1 MLEPATRLRYSIFF
15 RAGVNEK
22 MYSSSPTARVRIV
35 LWVVTFLLPVLAW
48 SLARLSLPFFHP
60 GVGVFFVAAACIAAV
75 LGGLPGAIV
84 GGLLNTLALNGF
96 IYFHEPTSPAT
107 SRELWSAL
115 LIAVALIIGLA
126 RQKWSAA
133 EMVAGRLSS
142 DLARLRDELESQRSD
157 LKRFHD
163 LSVRLSS
170 NLELQRLLNDVL
182 TSVAALQ
189 KTDLAMLLLL
199 PERTSKTLQV
209 ATFAGFTAEQIKLFG
224 ELPAS
229 FFAPDRRVLIEDI
242 DKAGT
247 YFPFIDAAN
256 QVGFRSVFSTPIIN
270 ARGDALGVVVT
281 FFRKPH
287 SPSDRQSRLVEL
299 YARQA
304 SNALDNARLYHE
316 SLQTLAAEQ
325 QRTAVLRALAEASVK
340 INSALALDTL
350 LQIITDQA
358 RNIVG
363 ARQALTTLLPKG
375 EWNRS
380 ITCVSVAEGQSALEF
395 APESSEMFML
405 ACNLNKPVRLNAGSR
420 AYAWG
425 PVRRA
430 TDTAIHGWL
439 AAPLLTRDGRN
450 LGLIQLSHKLN
461 GEFSPDDEA
470 ILVQL
475 THMAS
480 VAIDN
485 VRLYREA
492 QEKIAETRRAQ
503 EMLERGK
510 ESMQLAQQYVGIGIW
525 EWDLQTG
532 ELAWS
537 DEIRRLHGI
546 EVEKFDGRYESW
558 METIVSEDRQH
569 VHHSITHALVS
580 KGEYEVQ
587 YRVIFADKSL
597 HWLEARGR
605 TIVMGDVPV
614 RILGVAMD
622 VTSRKAAEQTLR
634 QSEKIAA
641 TGRLAASIAH
651 EINNPL
657 ASVMNALY
665 ILRTNSKLPETA
677 LVYVK
682 TAEEELAR
690 VVHITKQTLGFYR
703 EISSPVMSS
712 VPQLFEEVL
721 AAYDA
726 RIEQSQIAIHKD
738 FNDVGQLAAF
748 PSELRQVFSN
758 LILNSVEAISS
769 PASNIYIRVRQA
781 DDGHGRPGI
790 RITVADDGC
799 GIPAENMSHIFEP
812 FFTTKDSKGTGLGL
826 WVSQGI
832 VQKHQ
837 GKLRL
842 RSRTN
847 EARHGTCCVVFL
859 PFATVETSSEDEPLP
874 AMEQPVGDVL
884 AENAATSEDNQS
896 AA

>member
-1 MLEPATRLRYSIFF
+1 MYPPSTTRLRVIS
-15 RAGVNEK
+15 
-22 MYSSSPTARVRIV
+22 
-35 LWVVTFLLPVLAW
+35 WVVTFLLPVAAW
-48 SLARLSLPFFHP
+48 SVAHYSLPFFHP
-60 GVGVFFVAAACIAAV
+60 GVGVFFIAAACISAV
-75 LGGLPGAIV
+75 IGGLPAAITGA
-84 GGLLNTLALNGF
+84 LLNTAALVGF
-96 IYFHEPTSPAT
+96 SYLYQPEISTTSN
-107 SRELWSAL
+107 ELWAAL
-115 LIAVALIIGLA
+115 LIAVALVVGLA

-133 EMVAGRLSS
+133 EMVAGRLNT

-182 TSVAALQ
+182 TSIAALQ
-189 KTDLAMLLLL
+189 KTDLGMLLLL
-199 PERTSKTLQV
+199 PERSSKTLQV
-209 ATFAGFTAEQIKLFG
+209 ATFAGFTAEQIKSFG
-224 ELPAS
+224 DLPAS
-229 FFAPDRRVLIEDI
+229 FFSPERRVLIEDI

-247 YFPFIDAAN
+247 YFPFVDAAT
-256 QVGFRSVFSTPIIN
+256 QVGFRSVFSTPIVN
-270 ARGDALGVVVT
+270 TRGEALGVVVT

-287 SPSDRQSRLVEL
+287 VPSDRQSRLVEL
-299 YARQA
+299 YACQA
-304 SNALDNARLYHE
+304 ANALDNARLYHE

-325 QRTAVLRALAEASVK
+325 QRTAVLRALAEASVQ
-340 INSALALDTL
+340 INSVFALDSL
-350 LQIITDQA
+350 LQTITDQA
-358 RNIVG
+358 RNIIG
-363 ARQALTTLLPKG
+363 ARQALTTLLPRG

-380 ITCVSVAEGQSALEF
+380 ITCVSVAEGQAALEF
-395 APESSEMFML
+395 AKESSEMFML
-405 ACNLNKPVRLNAGSR
+405 ACNLNKPVRLNAGAR
-420 AYAWG
+420 ANTWG

-430 TDTAIHGWL
+430 TDATRHGWL

-450 LGLIQLSHKLN
+450 LGLIQLAQKLN
-461 GEFSPDDEA
+461 GDFSPDDEA

-492 QEKIAETRRAQ
+492 QEQIAETKRAQ

-558 METIVSEDRQH
+558 MESIVPEDRQQ
-569 VHHSITHALVS
+569 VHQSITNALAS
-580 KGEYEVQ
+580 KSEYEVQ
-587 YRVIFADKSL
+587 YRVYMADKTL

-605 TIVMGDVPV
+605 TIVIGDLPV

-665 ILRTNSKLPETA
+665 ILRTNSNMPESG

-721 AAYDA
+721 AAYDG
-726 RIEQSQIAIHKD
+726 RIEKGQIAVHRD
-738 FNDVGQLAAF
+738 FSEVVPLAAF

-758 LILNSVEAISS
+758 LVLNAIEAISG
-769 PASNIYIRVRQA
+769 PGNIHIRVRHGH
-781 DDGHGRPGI
+781 DGQEREGI
-790 RITVADDGC
+790 RVTVADDGC
-799 GIPAENMSHIFEP
+799 GIPAENMPQIFEP
-812 FFTTKDSKGTGLGL
+812 FFTTKDSKGTGLGW

-832 VQKHQ
+832 VQKHR
-837 GKLRL
+837 GILRV
-842 RSRTN
+842 RSRTD
-847 EARHGTCCVVFL
+847 AVRHGTCCSVFL
-859 PFATVETSSEDEPLP
+859 PFATNEAP
-874 AMEQPVGDVL
+874 AEGESVASNDQAQDVMTKT
-884 AENAATSEDNQS
+884 AGSGNDRS

>member
-1 MLEPATRLRYSIFF
+1 MYPPSTTRLRVIS
-15 RAGVNEK
+15 
-22 MYSSSPTARVRIV
+22 
-35 LWVVTFLLPVLAW
+35 WVITFLLPVAAW
-48 SLARLSLPFFHP
+48 SAARYSLSFFHP
-60 GVGVFFVAAACIAAV
+60 GVGVFFIAAACISAV
-75 LGGLPGAIV
+75 IGGLPAAVTGA
-84 GGLLNTLALNGF
+84 LLNTAALVGF
-96 IYFHEPTSPAT
+96 SYLYEPEISTTSN
-107 SRELWSAL
+107 ELWAAL
-115 LIAVALIIGLA
+115 LIAVTLVVGLA

-133 EMVAGRLSS
+133 EMVAGRLST

-182 TSVAALQ
+182 TSIAALQ
-189 KTDLAMLLLL
+189 KTDLGMLLLL
-199 PERTSKTLQV
+199 PERSSKTLQV
-209 ATFAGFTAEQIKLFG
+209 ATFAGFTAEQIKSFG
-224 ELPAS
+224 DLPAS
-229 FFAPDRRVLIEDI
+229 FFSPDRRVLIEDI
-242 DKAGT
+242 ERSGT
-247 YFPFIDAAN
+247 YFPFVDAAA
-256 QVGFRSVFSTPIIN
+256 QVGFRSVFSTPIVN
-270 ARGDALGVVVT
+270 AHGDALGVVVT

-287 SPSDRQSRLVEL
+287 SPSDRQSKLVEL
-299 YARQA
+299 YALQA
-304 SNALDNARLYHE
+304 ANALDNARLYHD

-325 QRTAVLRALAEASVK
+325 QRTAVLRSLAEASVQ
-340 INSALALDTL
+340 INSVSALDSL
-350 LQIITDQA
+350 LQVITDQA
-358 RNIVG
+358 RNIIG
-363 ARQALTTLLPKG
+363 ARQALTTLLPRG
-375 EWNRS
+375 ELNRN
-380 ITCVSVAEGQSALEF
+380 ITCVSVAEGQTALEF
-395 APESSEMFML
+395 TKENSEMFVL
-405 ACNLNKPVRLNAGSR
+405 ACNLNKPVRLNTGAR
-420 AYAWG
+420 TNTWG
-425 PVRRA
+425 PVRRVTDA
-430 TDTAIHGWL
+430 TRYGWL

-450 LGLIQLSHKLN
+450 LGLIQLSQKLS

-492 QEKIAETRRAQ
+492 QEQIAETKRAQ

-558 METIVSEDRQH
+558 MESIVAEDRQQ
-569 VHHSITHALVS
+569 VHQSITNAMAS
-580 KGEYEVQ
+580 NSEYEVQ
-587 YRVIFADKSL
+587 YRVYMADKTL

-605 TIVMGDVPV
+605 IIVIGDMPV
-614 RILGVAMD
+614 RMLGVAMD

-665 ILRTNSKLPETA
+665 ILRTNSKMPESA

-726 RIEQSQIAIHKD
+726 RIEQGHITVHRD
-738 FNDVGQLAAF
+738 FSDVGPLAAF

-758 LILNSVEAISS
+758 LVLNAIEAISG
-769 PASNIYIRVRQA
+769 PGNIYIRVRYGH
-781 DDGHGRPGI
+781 DGQEREGI
-790 RITVADDGC
+790 RVIVADDGC
-799 GIPAENMSHIFEP
+799 GISQENMPQIFEP

-837 GKLRL
+837 GSLRV
-842 RSRTN
+842 RSRTD
-847 EARHGTCCVVFL
+847 EARHGTCCSLFL
-859 PFATVETSSEDEPLP
+859 PFAIHDVAEEDAPSASSDQ
-874 AMEQPVGDVL
+874 AAQDVMTKSASSGD
-884 AENAATSEDNQS
+884 DRS

>member
-1 MLEPATRLRYSIFF
+1 MYSPSTTRLRVISW
-15 RAGVNEK
+15 A
-22 MYSSSPTARVRIV
+22 
-35 LWVVTFLLPVLAW
+35 VTLLLPVAAW
-48 SLARLSLPFFHP
+48 SAAHYSLPFFHP
-60 GVGVFFVAAACIAAV
+60 GVGVFFIAAACISAV
-75 LGGLPGAIV
+75 IGGLPAAIAGA
-84 GGLLNTLALNGF
+84 LLNTAALVGF
-96 IYFHEPTSPAT
+96 SSLYEPGISTTSN
-107 SRELWSAL
+107 ELWAAL
-115 LIAVALIIGLA
+115 LIAVTLVVGLA
-126 RQKWSAA
+126 RQKWSTA
-133 EMVAGRLSS
+133 EMIAGRLST

-182 TSVAALQ
+182 TSIAALQ
-189 KTDLAMLLLL
+189 KTDLGMLLLL
-199 PERTSKTLQV
+199 PERSSKTLQV
-209 ATFAGFTAEQIKLFG
+209 ATFAGFTAEQIKSFG
-224 ELPAS
+224 DLPSS
-229 FFAPDRRVLIEDI
+229 FFSPDRRVLIEDI
-242 DKAGT
+242 EKSGT
-247 YFPFIDAAN
+247 YFPFVDAAE

-270 ARGDALGVVVT
+270 TRGDALGVVVT

-299 YARQA
+299 YAQQA
-304 SNALDNARLYHE
+304 ANALDNARLYHD

-325 QRTAVLRALAEASVK
+325 QRTAVLRSLAEASVQ
-340 INSALALDTL
+340 INSVSALDSL
-350 LQIITDQA
+350 LQVITDQA
-358 RNIVG
+358 RNIIG
-363 ARQALTTLLPKG
+363 ARQALTTLLPRG
-375 EWNRS
+375 ELNRN
-380 ITCVSVAEGQSALEF
+380 ITCVSVAEGQTALEF
-395 APESSEMFML
+395 TKENSEMFML
-405 ACNLNKPVRLNAGSR
+405 ACNLNKPVRLNAGTR
-420 AYAWG
+420 ANTWG

-430 TDTAIHGWL
+430 TDATRYGWL

-450 LGLIQLSHKLN
+450 LGLIQLSQKLS
-461 GEFSPDDEA
+461 GDFSPDDEA

-492 QEKIAETRRAQ
+492 QEQIAETKRAQ

-558 METIVSEDRQH
+558 MESIVPEDRQQ
-569 VHHSITHALVS
+569 VHQSIANAMAS
-580 KGEYEVQ
+580 NSEYEVQ
-587 YRVIFADKSL
+587 YRVYMADKTL

-605 TIVMGDVPV
+605 IIVIGDLPV
-614 RILGVAMD
+614 RMLGVAMD

-665 ILRTNSKLPETA
+665 ILRTNSKVPESA

-726 RIEQSQIAIHKD
+726 RIEQGQIAVHRD
-738 FNDVGQLAAF
+738 FDEVGPLAAF

-758 LILNSVEAISS
+758 LILNAIEAISG
-769 PASNIYIRVRQA
+769 PGNIYIRVRYGH
-781 DDGHGRPGI
+781 DGQEREGI
-790 RITVADDGC
+790 RVIVADDGC
-799 GIPAENMSHIFEP
+799 GISAENMPQIFEP

-837 GKLRL
+837 GSLRV
-842 RSRTN
+842 RSRTD
-847 EARHGTCCVVFL
+847 EARHGTCCSVFL
-859 PFATVETSSEDEPLP
+859 PFATHDVAEEDVPPASSDQAAPDVMTKS
-874 AMEQPVGDVL
+874 ASSGD
-884 AENAATSEDNQS
+884 DRS

>member
-1 MLEPATRLRYSIFF
+1 MYPPSTTRLRVIS
-15 RAGVNEK
+15 
-22 MYSSSPTARVRIV
+22 
-35 LWVVTFLLPVLAW
+35 WVVTFLLPLAAW
-48 SLARLSLPFFHP
+48 SVAHYSLPFFHP
-60 GVGVFFVAAACIAAV
+60 GVGVFFIAAACISA
-75 LGGLPGAIV
+75 LIGGLPAAITGA
-84 GGLLNTLALNGF
+84 LLNTAALVGF
-96 IYFHEPTSPAT
+96 SYLYQPEISTTSN
-107 SRELWSAL
+107 ELWAAL
-115 LIAVALIIGLA
+115 LIAVALVVGLA

-133 EMVAGRLSS
+133 EMVAGRLNT

-182 TSVAALQ
+182 TSIAALQ
-189 KTDLAMLLLL
+189 KTDLGMLLLL
-199 PERTSKTLQV
+199 PERSSKTLQV
-209 ATFAGFTAEQIKLFG
+209 ATFAGFTAEQIKSFG
-224 ELPAS
+224 DLPAS
-229 FFAPDRRVLIEDI
+229 FFSPERRVLIEDI

-247 YFPFIDAAN
+247 YFPFVDAAI
-256 QVGFRSVFSTPIIN
+256 QVGFRSVFSTPILN
-270 ARGDALGVVVT
+270 TRGEAVGVVVT

-287 SPSDRQSRLVEL
+287 VPSDRQSRLVEL
-299 YARQA
+299 YACQA
-304 SNALDNARLYHE
+304 ANALDNARLYHE

-325 QRTAVLRALAEASVK
+325 QRTAVLRALAEASVQ
-340 INSALALDTL
+340 INSVFALDSL
-350 LQIITDQA
+350 LQTITDQA
-358 RNIVG
+358 RNIIG
-363 ARQALTTLLPKG
+363 ARQALTTLLPRG

-380 ITCVSVAEGQSALEF
+380 ITCVSVAEGQAALEF
-395 APESSEMFML
+395 AKESSEMFML
-405 ACNLNKPVRLNAGSR
+405 ACNLNKPVRLNAGAR
-420 AYAWG
+420 ANTWG

-430 TDTAIHGWL
+430 TDATRHGWL

-450 LGLIQLSHKLN
+450 LGLIQLAQKLN
-461 GEFSPDDEA
+461 GDFSPDDEA

-492 QEKIAETRRAQ
+492 QEQIAETKRAQ

-558 METIVSEDRQH
+558 MESIVPEDRQQ
-569 VHHSITHALVS
+569 VHQSITNALAS
-580 KGEYEVQ
+580 NSEYEVQ
-587 YRVIFADKSL
+587 YRVYMADKTL

-605 TIVMGDVPV
+605 IIVMSDLPV
-614 RILGVAMD
+614 RMLGVAMD

-665 ILRTNSKLPETA
+665 ILRTNSNMPESG
-677 LVYVK
+677 LVYVR

-721 AAYDA
+721 AAYDG
-726 RIEQSQIAIHKD
+726 RIEKGQIAVRRD
-738 FNDVGQLAAF
+738 FSEVVPLAAF

-758 LILNSVEAISS
+758 LVLNAIEAISG
-769 PASNIYIRVRQA
+769 PGNIHIRVRHGH
-781 DDGHGRPGI
+781 DGQQRDGI
-790 RITVADDGC
+790 RVTVADDGC
-799 GIPAENMSHIFEP
+799 GIPAENMPQIFEP
-812 FFTTKDSKGTGLGL
+812 FFTTKNSKGTGLGL

-837 GKLRL
+837 GSLRV
-842 RSRTN
+842 RSRTA
-847 EARHGTCCVVFL
+847 EARHGTCCSVFL
-859 PFATVETSSEDEPLP
+859 PFATNDAQAEDVPP
-874 AMEQPVGDVL
+874 ASTDQAAQDVMTKS
-884 AENAATSEDNQS
+884 AGSGNDRS

>member
-1 MLEPATRLRYSIFF
+1 MYPPSTTRLRVIS
-15 RAGVNEK
+15 
-22 MYSSSPTARVRIV
+22 
-35 LWVVTFLLPVLAW
+35 WVITFLLPVAAW
-48 SLARLSLPFFHP
+48 SAARYSLSFFHP
-60 GVGVFFVAAACIAAV
+60 GVGVFFIAAACISAV
-75 LGGLPGAIV
+75 IGGLPAAVTGA
-84 GGLLNTLALNGF
+84 LLNTAALVGF
-96 IYFHEPTSPAT
+96 SYLYEPEISTTSN
-107 SRELWSAL
+107 ELWAAL
-115 LIAVALIIGLA
+115 LIAVTLVVGLA

-133 EMVAGRLSS
+133 EMVAGRLST

-182 TSVAALQ
+182 TSIAALQ
-189 KTDLAMLLLL
+189 KTDLGMLLLL
-199 PERTSKTLQV
+199 PERSSKTLQV
-209 ATFAGFTAEQIKLFG
+209 ATFAGFTAEQIKSFG
-224 ELPAS
+224 DLPAS
-229 FFAPDRRVLIEDI
+229 FFSPDRRVLIEDI
-242 DKAGT
+242 ERSGT
-247 YFPFIDAAN
+247 YFPFVDAAA
-256 QVGFRSVFSTPIIN
+256 QVGFRSVFSTPIVN
-270 ARGDALGVVVT
+270 AHGDALGVVVT

-287 SPSDRQSRLVEL
+287 SPSDRQSKLVEL
-299 YARQA
+299 YALQA
-304 SNALDNARLYHE
+304 ANALDNARLYHD

-325 QRTAVLRALAEASVK
+325 QRTAVLRSLAEASVQ
-340 INSALALDTL
+340 INSVSALDSL
-350 LQIITDQA
+350 LQVITDQA
-358 RNIVG
+358 RNIIG
-363 ARQALTTLLPKG
+363 ARQALTTLLPRG
-375 EWNRS
+375 ELNRN
-380 ITCVSVAEGQSALEF
+380 ITCVSVAEGQTALEF
-395 APESSEMFML
+395 TKENSEMFVL
-405 ACNLNKPVRLNAGSR
+405 ACNLNKPVRLNTGAR
-420 AYAWG
+420 ANTWG

-430 TDTAIHGWL
+430 TDATRYGWL

-450 LGLIQLSHKLN
+450 LGLIQLSQKLS

-492 QEKIAETRRAQ
+492 QEQIAETKRAQ

-558 METIVSEDRQH
+558 MESIVAEDRQQ
-569 VHHSITHALVS
+569 VHQSITNAMAS
-580 KGEYEVQ
+580 NSEYEVQ
-587 YRVIFADKSL
+587 YRVYMADKTL

-605 TIVMGDVPV
+605 IIVIGDMPV
-614 RILGVAMD
+614 RMLGVAMD

-665 ILRTNSKLPETA
+665 ILRTNSKMPESA

-726 RIEQSQIAIHKD
+726 RIEQGQIAVHRD
-738 FNDVGQLAAF
+738 FNEVGQLAAF

-758 LILNSVEAISS
+758 LVLNAIEAISG
-769 PASNIYIRVRQA
+769 PGNIYIRVRYGH
-781 DDGHGRPGI
+781 DGQEREGI
-790 RITVADDGC
+790 RVIVADDGC
-799 GIPAENMSHIFEP
+799 GISQENMPQIFEP

-837 GKLRL
+837 GSLRV
-842 RSRTN
+842 RSRTD
-847 EARHGTCCVVFL
+847 EARHGTCCSLFL
-859 PFATVETSSEDEPLP
+859 PFAIHDVAEEDAPSASSDQ
-874 AMEQPVGDVL
+874 AAQDVMTKSASSGD
-884 AENAATSEDNQS
+884 DRS

>member
-1 MLEPATRLRYSIFF
+1 MLSSPSAASSPAEVSAQEKDLTYSSPKSRLRVI
-15 RAGVNEK
+15 
-22 MYSSSPTARVRIV
+22 T
-35 LWVVTFLLPVLAW
+35 WVVTFLLPVAAW
-48 SLARLSLPFFHP
+48 SAARFTLPFFHNAP
-60 GVGVFFVAAACIAAV
+60 GAYFIAAACLTAV
-75 LGGLPGAIV
+75 IGGLPATLV
-84 GGLLNTLALNGF
+84 GILLNTAAMIGF
-96 IYFHEPTSPAT
+96 SYLYQPWNTSI
-107 SRELWSAL
+107 SNELWSAL
-115 LIAVALIIGLA
+115 LIAVALIVGLA

-133 EMVAGRLSS
+133 EMLAGRLSN

-182 TSVAALQ
+182 NSIATLQ
-189 KTDLAMLLLL
+189 KTDLGMLLLL
-199 PERTSKTLQV
+199 PEPSSKYLDV
-209 ATFAGFTAEQIKLFG
+209 AAHAGFTAEQIRAFG
-224 ELPAS
+224 QLPAT
-229 FFAPDRRVLIEDI
+229 FFSPDRRVLIEDI
-242 DKAGT
+242 EKSAT
-247 YFPFIDAAN
+247 YFPFADAAQ
-256 QVGFRSVFSTPIIN
+256 QVGFRAVFSTPIIN
-270 ARGDALGVVVT
+270 VRGDALGVVVT
-281 FFRKPH
+281 FFRKPYA
-287 SPSDRQSRLVEL
+287 PSDRQSRLVEL

-304 SNALDNARLYHE
+304 ANALDNARLYHD

-325 QRTAVLRALAEASVK
+325 QRTAVLRSLAEASLK
-340 INSALALDTL
+340 INSVLALDSL
-350 LQIITDQA
+350 LQNITDQA
-358 RNIVG
+358 RSIIG
-363 ARQALTTLLPKG
+363 ARQALATLLPKG
-375 EWNRS
+375 ELNHS
-380 ITCVSVAEGQSALEF
+380 ITCLSVAEGQSALEF
-395 APESSEMFML
+395 AKESSEMFML
-405 ACNLNKPVRLNAGSR
+405 ACSLNKPVRLNAGSR
-420 AYAWG
+420 TNPWG
-425 PVRRA
+425 PARRTNDA
-430 TDTAIHGWL
+430 ALHGWL

-450 LGLIQLSHKLN
+450 LGLIQLTQKLN

-492 QEKIAETRRAQ
+492 QEQIAETRRAQ
-503 EMLERGK
+503 EMLERSK

-532 ELAWS
+532 ALAWS
-537 DEIRRLHGI
+537 DEICRLHGI

-558 METIVSEDRQH
+558 IESIAPEDRQQ
-569 VHHSITHALVS
+569 VQQSITEALAS

-587 YRVIFADKSL
+587 YRVHFPDKSV

-605 TIVMGDVPV
+605 TIVINATPV
-614 RILGVAMD
+614 RMLGVAMD
-622 VTSRKAAEQTLR
+622 VTSRKASEQTLR
-634 QSEKIAA
+634 QSEKLAA

-665 ILRTNSKLPETA
+665 ILRTSPKMPETM
-677 LVYVK
+677 LGFVR

-726 RIEQSQIAIHKD
+726 RIEQAQIAVHREIAE
-738 FNDVGQLAAF
+738 VGRLAAF

-758 LILNSVEAISS
+758 LVLNAIEASS
-769 PASNIYIRVRQA
+769 GGGSIYIRVRQVQSA
-781 DDGHGRPGI
+781 DGRGGI
-790 RITVADDGC
+790 RVTVADSGR
-799 GIPAENMSHIFEP
+799 GIPRENMSRIFEP

-837 GKLRL
+837 GSLRV
-842 RSRTN
+842 RSRTD
-847 EARHGTCCVVFL
+847 EAHHGTCCTVFL
-859 PFATVETSSEDEPLP
+859 PFAETDTEAQEPESAEPGEPQPAALSRGASSS
-874 AMEQPVGDVL
+874 GD
-884 AENAATSEDNQS
+884 DRS

>member
-1 MLEPATRLRYSIFF
+1 MYSPSTTRLRVIS
-15 RAGVNEK
+15 
-22 MYSSSPTARVRIV
+22 
-35 LWVVTFLLPVLAW
+35 WVITFLLPVAAW
-48 SLARLSLPFFHP
+48 EAAHYSLPFFHP
-60 GVGVFFVAAACIAAV
+60 GVGVFFIAAACISAV
-75 LGGLPGAIV
+75 IGGLPAAIAGA
-84 GGLLNTLALNGF
+84 LLNTAALVGF
-96 IYFHEPTSPAT
+96 SYLYEPGISTTSN
-107 SRELWSAL
+107 ELWAAL
-115 LIAVALIIGLA
+115 LIAVTLVVGLA
-126 RQKWSAA
+126 RQKWSTA
-133 EMVAGRLSS
+133 EMIAGTLSN

-163 LSVRLSS
+163 LSVHLSS
-170 NLELQRLLNDVL
+170 NLELQRLLNDIL
-182 TSVAALQ
+182 TSIAALQ

-199 PERTSKTLQV
+199 PERSSKTLQV
-209 ATFAGFTAEQIKLFG
+209 TTFAGFTAEQIKSFG
-224 ELPAS
+224 DLPAS
-229 FFAPDRRVLIEDI
+229 FFSPEHRVLIEDI
-242 DKAGT
+242 DKSGT
-247 YFPFIDAAN
+247 YFPFVDAAD
-256 QVGFRSVFSTPIIN
+256 QVGFRSVFSTPIVN
-270 ARGDALGVVVT
+270 TRGEALGVVVT

-304 SNALDNARLYHE
+304 ANALDNARLYHD

-325 QRTAVLRALAEASVK
+325 QRTAVLRALAEASIQ
-340 INSALALDTL
+340 INSVVALDSL
-350 LQIITDQA
+350 LQVITDQA
-358 RNIVG
+358 RNIIG
-363 ARQALTTLLPKG
+363 ARQALTTLLPRG

-380 ITCVSVAEGQSALEF
+380 ITCVSVAEGQAALEF
-395 APESSEMFML
+395 AKESSEMFML
-405 ACNLNKPVRLNAGSR
+405 ACNLNKPVRLNAGAR
-420 AYAWG
+420 ANTWG

-430 TDTAIHGWL
+430 TDATRYGWL

-450 LGLIQLSHKLN
+450 LGLIQLSQKLS

-492 QEKIAETRRAQ
+492 QEQIAETRRAQ

-558 METIVSEDRQH
+558 MESIVPEDRQQ
-569 VHHSITHALVS
+569 VHQSITNALAS
-580 KGEYEVQ
+580 NSEYEVQ
-587 YRVIFADKSL
+587 YRVYMADKAL

-605 TIVMGDVPV
+605 IIVIGDLPV
-614 RILGVAMD
+614 RMLGVAMD

-665 ILRTNSKLPETA
+665 ILRTNSKMPESS
-677 LVYVK
+677 LVYVR

-726 RIEQSQIAIHKD
+726 RIEQGNIAVHRD
-738 FNDVGQLAAF
+738 FSDVGPLAAF

-758 LILNSVEAISS
+758 LVLNAIEAISG
-769 PASNIYIRVRQA
+769 PGNIYIRVRYGH
-781 DDGHGRPGI
+781 DGQEREGI
-790 RITVADDGC
+790 RVIVADDGC
-799 GIPAENMSHIFEP
+799 GIPAENMPQIFEP
-812 FFTTKDSKGTGLGL
+812 FFSTKDSKGTGLGL

-837 GKLRL
+837 GSLRV
-842 RSRTN
+842 RSRTD
-847 EARHGTCCVVFL
+847 EPRHGTCCSVFL
-859 PFATVETSSEDEPLP
+859 PFATTDAAAEDLP
-874 AMEQPVGDVL
+874 MASNDQAQDVMTKT
-884 AENAATSEDNQS
+884 ANSGNDRS

>member
-1 MLEPATRLRYSIFF
+1 MIYPPSTTRLRVIS
-15 RAGVNEK
+15 
-22 MYSSSPTARVRIV
+22 
-35 LWVVTFLLPVLAW
+35 WVVTFLLPLAAW
-48 SLARLSLPFFHP
+48 SAARYSLPFFHP
-60 GVGVFFVAAACIAAV
+60 GVGVFFIAAACISAV
-75 LGGLPGAIV
+75 IGGLPAAIAGA
-84 GGLLNTLALNGF
+84 LLNTAALVGF
-96 IYFHEPTSPAT
+96 SYLYEPGISTTSN
-107 SRELWSAL
+107 ELWAAL
-115 LIAVALIIGLA
+115 LIAVTLVVGLA
-126 RQKWSAA
+126 RQRWSTA
-133 EMVAGRLSS
+133 EMVAGRLST

-182 TSVAALQ
+182 TSIAALQ

-199 PERTSKTLQV
+199 PARSSKTLQV
-209 ATFAGFTAEQIKLFG
+209 ATFAGFTAEQIKSFG
-224 ELPAS
+224 DLPAS
-229 FFAPDRRVLIEDI
+229 FFSPDRRVLIEDI
-242 DKAGT
+242 DKTGT
-247 YFPFIDAAN
+247 YFPFVDAAA
-256 QVGFRSVFSTPIIN
+256 QVGFRSVFSTPIVN
-270 ARGDALGVVVT
+270 TRGDALGVVVT

-287 SPSDRQSRLVEL
+287 APSDRQSRLVEL

-304 SNALDNARLYHE
+304 ANALDNARLYHE

-325 QRTAVLRALAEASVK
+325 QRTAVLRALAEASVQ
-340 INSALALDTL
+340 INSVFALDSL
-350 LQIITDQA
+350 LQVITDQA
-358 RNIVG
+358 RNIIG
-363 ARQALTTLLPKG
+363 ARQALSTLLPRG

-380 ITCVSVAEGQSALEF
+380 ITCVSMAEGQAALEF
-395 APESSEMFML
+395 AKESSEMFML
-405 ACNLNKPVRLNAGSR
+405 ACNLNKPIRLNAGER
-420 AYAWG
+420 TNTWG

-430 TDTAIHGWL
+430 TDATRHGWL

-450 LGLIQLSHKLN
+450 LGLIQLSQKLS

-492 QEKIAETRRAQ
+492 QEQIAETKRAQ

-558 METIVSEDRQH
+558 MESIVPEDRQQ
-569 VHHSITHALVS
+569 VHQSITNALAS
-580 KGEYEVQ
+580 KSEYEVQ
-587 YRVIFADKSL
+587 YRVYMADKAL

-605 TIVMGDVPV
+605 TIVIGDLPV
-614 RILGVAMD
+614 RMLGVAMD
-622 VTSRKAAEQTLR
+622 VTSRKAAEQALR

-665 ILRTNSKLPETA
+665 ILRTNSKMPESA

-726 RIEQSQIAIHKD
+726 RIEQGQISVHRD

-758 LILNSVEAISS
+758 LVLNAIEAISGQG
-769 PASNIYIRVRQA
+769 NIYIRVR
-781 DDGHGRPGI
+781 HGRDRQERDGI
-790 RITVADDGC
+790 RVMVADDGC
-799 GIPAENMSHIFEP
+799 GIPAENMPQIFEP

-837 GKLRL
+837 GILRV
-842 RSRTN
+842 RSRTDSI
-847 EARHGTCCVVFL
+847 RHGTCCSVFL
-859 PFATVETSSEDEPLP
+859 PFATHDAPEEDVPTAPTDQALDVMSKSAGSSD
-874 AMEQPVGDVL
+874 DR
-884 AENAATSEDNQS
+884 S

>member
-1 MLEPATRLRYSIFF
+1 MYPPSTTRLRVIS
-15 RAGVNEK
+15 
-22 MYSSSPTARVRIV
+22 
-35 LWVVTFLLPVLAW
+35 WVITFLLPVAAW
-48 SLARLSLPFFHP
+48 SAARYSLSFFHP
-60 GVGVFFVAAACIAAV
+60 GVGVFFIAAAGISAV
-75 LGGLPGAIV
+75 IGGLPAAVIGA
-84 GGLLNTLALNGF
+84 LLNTAALIGF
-96 IYFHEPTSPAT
+96 SYLYQPEISTVSN
-107 SRELWSAL
+107 ELWAAL
-115 LIAVALIIGLA
+115 LIAVTLVIGLA
-126 RQKWSAA
+126 RQKWSTA
-133 EMVAGRLSS
+133 EMIAGTLSN
-142 DLARLRDELESQRSD
+142 DLARMRDELESQRSD

-182 TSVAALQ
+182 TSIAALQ
-189 KTDLAMLLLL
+189 KTDLGMLLLL
-199 PERTSKTLQV
+199 PERSSKTLQV
-209 ATFAGFTAEQIKLFG
+209 ATFAGFTAEQIKAFG
-224 ELPAS
+224 DLPAS
-229 FFAPDRRVLIEDI
+229 FFSPDHRVLIEDI

-247 YFPFIDAAN
+247 YFPFMDAAS
-256 QVGFRSVFSTPIIN
+256 QVGFRSVFSTPIVN
-270 ARGDALGVVVT
+270 AHGDALGVVVT

-287 SPSDRQSRLVEL
+287 TPSDRQSRLVEL

-304 SNALDNARLYHE
+304 ANALDNARLYHD

-325 QRTAVLRALAEASVK
+325 QRTAVLRALSEASVQ
-340 INSALALDTL
+340 INSVLALDSL
-350 LQIITDQA
+350 LQVITDQA
-358 RNIVG
+358 RNIIG
-363 ARQALTTLLPKG
+363 ARQALTTLLPGG

-380 ITCVSVAEGQSALEF
+380 ITCVSVAEGQTALEF
-395 APESSEMFML
+395 AKESSEMFVL
-405 ACNLNKPVRLNAGSR
+405 ACKLNKPVRLNAGAR
-420 AYAWG
+420 TNTWG

-430 TDTAIHGWL
+430 TDATRYGWL

-450 LGLIQLSHKLN
+450 LGLIQLSQKLS
-461 GEFSPDDEA
+461 GDFSPDDEA

-492 QEKIAETRRAQ
+492 QEQIAETKRAQ

-558 METIVSEDRQH
+558 MESIVAEDRQQ
-569 VHHSITHALVS
+569 VHQSIANAMAS
-580 KGEYEVQ
+580 NSEYEVQ
-587 YRVIFADKSL
+587 YRVYMADKTL

-605 TIVMGDVPV
+605 IIVIGDLPV
-614 RILGVAMD
+614 RMLGVAMD

-665 ILRTNSKLPETA
+665 ILRTNSKVPESA

-726 RIEQSQIAIHKD
+726 RIEQGGVAVHRD
-738 FNDVGQLAAF
+738 FSDVGPLAAF

-758 LILNSVEAISS
+758 LVLNAIEAISG
-769 PASNIYIRVRQA
+769 PGNIYIRVRYGH
-781 DDGHGRPGI
+781 DGQEREGI
-790 RITVADDGC
+790 RVIVADDGC
-799 GIPAENMSHIFEP
+799 GIPAENMPQIFEP
-812 FFTTKDSKGTGLGL
+812 FFSTKDSKGTGLGL

-837 GKLRL
+837 GSLRV
-842 RSRTN
+842 RSRTD
-847 EARHGTCCVVFL
+847 EARHGTCCSVFL
-859 PFATVETSSEDEPLP
+859 PFATHDASTEDMPV
-874 AMEQPVGDVL
+874 ASHDQPQDVMTRTAGSGD
-884 AENAATSEDNQS
+884 DRS

>member
-1 MLEPATRLRYSIFF
+1 MYSPSTTRLRVIS
-15 RAGVNEK
+15 
-22 MYSSSPTARVRIV
+22 
-35 LWVVTFLLPVLAW
+35 WVITFLLPLAAW
-48 SLARLSLPFFHP
+48 SMARYSLPFFHP
-60 GVGVFFVAAACIAAV
+60 GVGVFFIAAACISAV
-75 LGGLPGAIV
+75 IGGLPAAITGA
-84 GGLLNTLALNGF
+84 LLNTAALIGF
-96 IYFHEPTSPAT
+96 SYLYEPGISAT
-107 SRELWSAL
+107 SNELWAAL
-115 LIAVALIIGLA
+115 LIAVALVVGLA
-126 RQKWSAA
+126 RQKWSTA

-182 TSVAALQ
+182 TSIAALQ
-189 KTDLAMLLLL
+189 KTDLGMLLLL
-199 PERTSKTLQV
+199 PERSSKTLQV
-209 ATFAGFTAEQIKLFG
+209 ATFAGFTAEQIKAFG
-224 ELPAS
+224 DLPAS
-229 FFAPDRRVLIEDI
+229 FFSPDRRVLIEDI

-247 YFPFIDAAN
+247 YFPFVDAAA
-256 QVGFRSVFSTPIIN
+256 QVGFRSLFSTPIVN
-270 ARGDALGVVVT
+270 TRGDALGVVVT

-287 SPSDRQSRLVEL
+287 VPTDRQSRLVEL

-304 SNALDNARLYHE
+304 ANALDNARLYHD

-325 QRTAVLRALAEASVK
+325 QRTAVLRALAEASVQ
-340 INSALALDTL
+340 INSVFALDSL
-350 LQIITDQA
+350 LQVITDRA
-358 RNIVG
+358 RNIIG
-363 ARQALTTLLPKG
+363 ARQALTTLLPRG

-380 ITCVSVAEGQSALEF
+380 ITCVSAAEGQAALEF
-395 APESSEMFML
+395 AKESSEMFML
-405 ACNLNKPVRLNAGSR
+405 ACNLNKPVRLHAGAR
-420 AYAWG
+420 ANSWG

-430 TDTAIHGWL
+430 TDATRHGWL

-450 LGLIQLSHKLN
+450 LGLIQLSQKLS

-492 QEKIAETRRAQ
+492 QEQISETKRAQ

-558 METIVSEDRQH
+558 MESIVPEDRQQ
-569 VHHSITHALVS
+569 VHQSITNALAS
-580 KGEYEVQ
+580 NSEYEVQ
-587 YRVIFADKSL
+587 YRVYMADKTL

-605 TIVMGDVPV
+605 IIVISDLPV
-614 RILGVAMD
+614 RMLGVAMD

-665 ILRTNSKLPETA
+665 ILRTNSKVPESA

-726 RIEQSQIAIHKD
+726 RIEQGRITVHRD
-738 FNDVGQLAAF
+738 FSDVGPLAAF

-758 LILNSVEAISS
+758 LILNAIEAISA
-769 PASNIYIRVRQA
+769 PGNIYIRVRYGH
-781 DDGHGRPGI
+781 DGQEREGI
-790 RITVADDGC
+790 RVIVADDGC
-799 GIPAENMSHIFEP
+799 GITVENMPQIFEP
-812 FFTTKDSKGTGLGL
+812 FFSTKDSKGTGLGL

-837 GKLRL
+837 GSLRV
-842 RSRTN
+842 RSRTD
-847 EARHGTCCVVFL
+847 EPRHGTCCSVFL
-859 PFATVETSSEDEPLP
+859 PFATSDALADDVP
-874 AMEQPVGDVL
+874 AASNDQAQDVMTKT
-884 AENAATSEDNQS
+884 AGSGNDRS

>member
-1 MLEPATRLRYSIFF
+1 MYFSPSSRLRVAS
-15 RAGVNEK
+15 
-22 MYSSSPTARVRIV
+22 
-35 LWVVTFLLPVLAW
+35 WVVTCLLPVAAW
-48 SLARLSLPFFHP
+48 SLARFSLPFFHP
-60 GVGVFFVAAACIAAV
+60 GVGVFFLVAASISAV
-75 LGGLPGAIV
+75 IGGLPAAVAGA
-84 GGLLNTLALNGF
+84 LLNTAALNGF
-96 IYFHEPTSPAT
+96 AHLYQPENSSSTNQ
-107 SRELWSAL
+107 LWSAL
-115 LIAVALIIGLA
+115 LIAVTLMIGLA
-126 RQKWSAA
+126 RQKWSTA
-133 EMVAGRLSS
+133 EMLAGTLST

-157 LKRFHD
+157 LKRLHD
-163 LSVRLSS
+163 LIVRLSS

-182 TSVAALQ
+182 TSIAALQ
-189 KTDLAMLLLL
+189 KTDLGMLLLL
-199 PERTSKTLQV
+199 PERSSKTLQV
-209 ATFAGFTAEQIKLFG
+209 ATFAGFTAEQIKTFG
-224 ELPAS
+224 DLPAS
-229 FFAPDRRVLIEDI
+229 FFSPDRRVLIEDI
-242 DKAGT
+242 NKAGT
-247 YFPFIDAAN
+247 YFPFVDAAS
-256 QVGFRSVFSTPIIN
+256 QVGFRSVFSTPIVN
-270 ARGDALGVVVT
+270 TRGDALGVVVT

-287 SPSDRQSRLVEL
+287 VPSDRQSRLVEL

-304 SNALDNARLYHE
+304 ANALDNARLYHE

-325 QRTAVLRALAEASVK
+325 QRTAVLRALAEASVQ
-340 INSALALDTL
+340 INSVFALDSL
-350 LQIITDQA
+350 LQVITDQA
-358 RNIVG
+358 RNIIG

-375 EWNRS
+375 EWNHS
-380 ITCVSVAEGQSALEF
+380 ITCVSVAEGQAALEF
-395 APESSEMFML
+395 AKESSEMFML
-405 ACNLNKPVRLNAGSR
+405 ACNLNKPIRLHAGAR
-420 AYAWG
+420 ANTWG

-430 TDTAIHGWL
+430 TDATRHGWL

-450 LGLIQLSHKLN
+450 LGLIQLSQKLS

-480 VAIDN
+480 VAMDN

-492 QEKIAETRRAQ
+492 QEQIAETKRAQ

-558 METIVSEDRQH
+558 MESIVPEDRQQ
-569 VHHSITHALVS
+569 VHQSIAAAMAS

-587 YRVIFADKSL
+587 YRVYMADKTL

-605 TIVMGDVPV
+605 TIVISDLPV
-614 RILGVAMD
+614 RMLGGAMD

-665 ILRTNSKLPETA
+665 ILRTNSNMPESG
-677 LVYVK
+677 LIYVK

-712 VPQLFEEVL
+712 VPQLLEEVL

-726 RIEQSQIAIHKD
+726 RIERSRIAVHRD
-738 FNDVGQLAAF
+738 FSDVGPLAAF

-758 LILNSVEAISS
+758 LVLNAIEAISG
-769 PASNIYIRVRQA
+769 PGNVCIRVRNGH
-781 DDGHGRPGI
+781 DGRDREGI
-790 RITVADDGC
+790 HVTVADDGC
-799 GIPAENMSHIFEP
+799 GIPAENMPQIFEP
-812 FFTTKDSKGTGLGL
+812 FFSTKDSKGTGLGL

-837 GKLRL
+837 GRLRL
-842 RSRTN
+842 RSRSDQVN
-847 EARHGTCCVVFL
+847 HGTCCTVFL
-859 PFATVETSSEDEPLP
+859 PYVTSAVKPQVEEPIP
-874 AMEQPVGDVL
+874 GEPVSGMAAKSAGSGD
-884 AENAATSEDNQS
+884 DRS

>member
-1 MLEPATRLRYSIFF
+1 MYPPSTTRLRVIS
-15 RAGVNEK
+15 
-22 MYSSSPTARVRIV
+22 
-35 LWVVTFLLPVLAW
+35 WVITFLLPVAAW
-48 SLARLSLPFFHP
+48 IAAHYSLSFFHP
-60 GVGVFFVAAACIAAV
+60 GLGVFFIAASCISAV
-75 LGGLPGAIV
+75 IGGLPAAVTGA
-84 GGLLNTLALNGF
+84 LLNTAALVGF
-96 IYFHEPTSPAT
+96 SYLYQPENSTTST
-107 SRELWSAL
+107 ELWAAL
-115 LIAVALIIGLA
+115 LIAVTLVVGLA
-126 RQKWSAA
+126 RQKWSTA
-133 EMVAGRLSS
+133 EMIAGTLSN

-182 TSVAALQ
+182 TSIAALQ
-189 KTDLAMLLLL
+189 KTDLGMLLLL
-199 PERTSKTLQV
+199 PERSSKTLQV
-209 ATFAGFTAEQIKLFG
+209 ATFAGFTAEQIKSFG
-224 ELPAS
+224 DLPAS
-229 FFAPDRRVLIEDI
+229 FFSPDRRVLIEDI

-247 YFPFIDAAN
+247 YFPFMDAAL
-256 QVGFRSVFSTPIIN
+256 QVGFRSVFSTPIVN
-270 ARGDALGVVVT
+270 AHGDALGVVVT

-287 SPSDRQSRLVEL
+287 TPSDRQTKLVEL
-299 YARQA
+299 YALQA
-304 SNALDNARLYHE
+304 ANALDNARLYHD

-325 QRTAVLRALAEASVK
+325 RRTAVLRALAEASVQ
-340 INSALALDTL
+340 INSVVALDSL
-350 LQIITDQA
+350 LQVITDQA
-358 RNIVG
+358 RNIIG
-363 ARQALTTLLPKG
+363 ARQALTTLLPRG

-380 ITCVSVAEGQSALEF
+380 ITCVSVAEGQTALEF
-395 APESSEMFML
+395 AKESSEMFVL
-405 ACNLNKPVRLNAGSR
+405 ACKLNKPVRLNAGER
-420 AYAWG
+420 ANTWG

-430 TDTAIHGWL
+430 TDATRYGWL

-450 LGLIQLSHKLN
+450 LGLIQLSQKLT
-461 GEFSPDDEA
+461 GDFSQDDEA

-492 QEKIAETRRAQ
+492 QEQIAETKLAQ

-558 METIVSEDRQH
+558 MESIVAEDRQQ
-569 VHHSITHALVS
+569 VNQSITNALAS
-580 KGEYEVQ
+580 KSEYEVQ
-587 YRVIFADKSL
+587 YRVYMADKSL
-597 HWLEARGR
+597 HWLDARGR
-605 TIVMGDVPV
+605 TIVIGDLPV
-614 RILGVAMD
+614 RMLGVAMD

-665 ILRTNSKLPETA
+665 ILRTNSRVPESA

-726 RIEQSQIAIHKD
+726 RIEQGRIAIHRD
-738 FNDVGQLAAF
+738 FSDVGPLAAF

-758 LILNSVEAISS
+758 LVLNAIEAISG
-769 PASNIYIRVRQA
+769 PGNIHIRVRYGH
-781 DDGHGRPGI
+781 DGQEREGI
-790 RITVADDGC
+790 HVTVADDGC
-799 GIPAENMSHIFEP
+799 GISAENMPQIFEP

-837 GKLRL
+837 GSLRV
-842 RSRTN
+842 RSRTDG
-847 EARHGTCCVVFL
+847 ARHGTCCSVFL
-859 PFATVETSSEDEPLP
+859 PFATHDASSDDV
-874 AMEQPVGDVL
+874 PVASHDQAQDVMTKT
-884 AENAATSEDNQS
+884 AGSSDDRS

>member
-1 MLEPATRLRYSIFF
+1 
-15 RAGVNEK
+15 
-22 MYSSSPTARVRIV
+22 MYSSPTARLRVIS
-35 LWVVTFLLPVLAW
+35 WVITFLLPIAAW
-48 SLARLSLPFFHP
+48 SLARVSLPFFHP
-60 GVGVFFVAAACIAAV
+60 GVGVFFIAAACISAV
-75 LGGLPGAIV
+75 LGGLPTALAGA
-84 GGLLNTLALNGF
+84 LLNTAALNGF
-96 IYFHEPTSPAT
+96 VYLYEPASSAT
-107 SRELWSAL
+107 SSELWSAL
-115 LIAVALIIGLA
+115 LIAVTLIVGLA

-182 TSVAALQ
+182 TSVASLQ

-199 PERTSKTLQV
+199 PERSSKIMQV
-209 ATFAGFTAEQIKLFG
+209 AAFAGFTADQIKLFG
-224 ELPAS
+224 DLPTS
-229 FFAPDRRVLIEDI
+229 VFSPDRRVLIEDI
-242 DKAGT
+242 EKSGT

-256 QVGFRSVFSTPIIN
+256 HVGFRSVFSTPIIN

-325 QRTAVLRALAEASVK
+325 QRTAVLRSLAQASVK
-340 INSALALDTL
+340 INSALALDSL

-358 RNIVG
+358 RNIIG

-380 ITCVSVAEGQSALEF
+380 ITCASVAEGRSVLEF

-405 ACNLNKPVRLNAGSR
+405 ACNLNKPVRLQAGAR
-420 AYAWG
+420 ANAWG

-430 TDTAIHGWL
+430 TDATLHGWL

-450 LGLIQLSHKLN
+450 LGLIQLSHKLS

-492 QEKIAETRRAQ
+492 QEQIAETKRAQ

-558 METIVSEDRQH
+558 MESIVSEDRQQ
-569 VHHSITHALVS
+569 VHQSITNAMAN

-587 YRVIFADKSL
+587 YRVQLADKSM

-605 TIVMGDVPV
+605 MIVMADVPV
-614 RILGVAMD
+614 RMLGVAMD

-665 ILRTNSKLPETA
+665 ILRTNSKMPESA

-703 EISSPVMSS
+703 EISSPVLSS

-726 RIEQSQIAIHKD
+726 RIEQNQIVVHKD
-738 FNDVGQLAAF
+738 FSDVGQLAAF

-758 LILNSVEAISS
+758 LVLNSVEAITM
-769 PASNIYIRVRQA
+769 PGSNIFIRVKQSA
-781 DDGHGRPGI
+781 DGQGREGI
-790 RITVADDGC
+790 RVTVADNGC
-799 GIPAENMSHIFEP
+799 GIPAENMSQIFEP
-812 FFTTKDSKGTGLGL
+812 FFSTKDSKGTGLGL
-826 WVSQGI
+826 WVSLGI

-842 RSRTN
+842 RSSTH
-847 EARHGTCCVVFL
+847 EGRHGTCCSVFL
-859 PFATVETSSEDEPLP
+859 PFAAQEISPENEPP
-874 AMEQPVGDVL
+874 PTMEQPLGDMLTKNTTV
-884 AENAATSEDNQS
+884 SKDDRS

>member
-1 MLEPATRLRYSIFF
+1 MYPPSTTRLRVIS
-15 RAGVNEK
+15 
-22 MYSSSPTARVRIV
+22 
-35 LWVVTFLLPVLAW
+35 WVVTFLLPVAAW
-48 SLARLSLPFFHP
+48 SVAHYSLPFFHP
-60 GVGVFFVAAACIAAV
+60 GVGVFFIAAACISAV
-75 LGGLPGAIV
+75 IGGLPAAITGA
-84 GGLLNTLALNGF
+84 LLNTAALVGF
-96 IYFHEPTSPAT
+96 SYLYQPEISTTSN
-107 SRELWSAL
+107 ELWAAL
-115 LIAVALIIGLA
+115 LIAVTLVVGLA

-133 EMVAGRLSS
+133 EMVAGRLST
-142 DLARLRDELESQRSD
+142 DLARMRDELESQRSD

-170 NLELQRLLNDVL
+170 NLELKRLLNDIL
-182 TSVAALQ
+182 ASIATLQ

-199 PERTSKTLQV
+199 PTRTSKTLQV
-209 ATFAGFTAEQIKLFG
+209 AAFAGFTAEQIKLFG
-224 ELPAS
+224 ELPSS
-229 FFAPDRRVLIEDI
+229 FFSPEQRVLIEDI
-242 DKAGT
+242 EKAGT
-247 YFPFIDAAN
+247 YFPFIEAATG
-256 QVGFRSVFSTPIIN
+256 VGFRAMFSTPIVN
-270 ARGDALGVVVT
+270 VRGDALGVVVT
-281 FFRKPH
+281 FFRQPH
-287 SPSDRQSRLVEL
+287 SPSERQSRLVGL
-299 YARQA
+299 YALQA
-304 SNALDNARLYHE
+304 ANALDNARLYHD

-325 QRTAVLRALAEASVK
+325 QRAAVLRSLAEAAVK
-340 INSALALDTL
+340 INSVLALDSL
-350 LQIITDQA
+350 LQVITDQA
-358 RNIVG
+358 RNIIG

-380 ITCVSVAEGQSALEF
+380 ISCVSVAEGQTALEF
-395 APESSEMFML
+395 AKESSEMFML
-405 ACNLNKPVRLNAGSR
+405 ACNLNKPVRLNAGAR
-420 AYAWG
+420 ANTWG

-430 TDTAIHGWL
+430 TDATRYGWL

-450 LGLIQLSHKLN
+450 LGLIQLAQKLN
-461 GEFSPDDEA
+461 GDFSPDDEA

-492 QEKIAETRRAQ
+492 QEQIAETKRAQ

-558 METIVSEDRQH
+558 MESIVPEDRQQ
-569 VHHSITHALVS
+569 VHQSIAAAMAS

-587 YRVIFADKSL
+587 YRVYMADKTL

-605 TIVMGDVPV
+605 TIVISDLPV
-614 RILGVAMD
+614 RMLGGAMD

-665 ILRTNSKLPETA
+665 ILRTNSNMPESG

-712 VPQLFEEVL
+712 VPHLFEEVL
-721 AAYDA
+721 AAYDG
-726 RIEQSQIAIHKD
+726 RIEQGQITVHKD
-738 FNDVGQLAAF
+738 FSDVGPLTAF

-758 LILNSVEAISS
+758 LVLNAIEAISE
-769 PASNIYIRVRQA
+769 PGNIFIRVRNA
-781 DDGHGRPGI
+781 HDGQGREGI
-790 RITVADDGC
+790 RVAVADDGC
-799 GIPAENMSHIFEP
+799 GIPAENMPQIFEP
-812 FFTTKDSKGTGLGL
+812 FFSTKDSKGTGLGL
-826 WVSQGI
+826 WVSHGI
-832 VQKHQ
+832 VHKHQ
-837 GKLRL
+837 GTLRL
-842 RSRTN
+842 RSRSD
-847 EARHGTCCVVFL
+847 EVRHGTCCSVFL
-859 PFATVETSSEDEPLP
+859 PFAVNEPAGEDEDSLAP
-874 AMEQPVGDVL
+874 AEHATDVL
-884 AENAATSEDNQS
+884 TKS
-896 AA
+896 AAESGDGRSAA

>member
-1 MLEPATRLRYSIFF
+1 
-15 RAGVNEK
+15 
-22 MYSSSPTARVRIV
+22 MYPSPTARLRVV
-35 LWVVTFLLPVLAW
+35 SWVITFLLPVAAW
-48 SLARLSLPFFHP
+48 SAARYSLPFFHP
-60 GVGVFFVAAACIAAV
+60 GVAVFFIAAACISAV
-75 LGGLPGAIV
+75 IGGLPAAVV
-84 GGLLNTLALNGF
+84 GVLLNTAALNAF
-96 IYFHEPTSPAT
+96 AYLYQPETSA
-107 SRELWSAL
+107 SSNELWSAL
-115 LIAVALIIGLA
+115 LIAVALVVGLA

-133 EMVAGRLSS
+133 EMVAGRLNT

-182 TSVAALQ
+182 TSIAALQ

-199 PERTSKTLQV
+199 PERSSKTLQV
-209 ATFAGFTAEQIKLFG
+209 ATFAGFTAAQIKLFG

-229 FFAPDRRVLIEDI
+229 FFSPDRRVLIEDI
-242 DKAGT
+242 EKSGI
-247 YFPFIDAAN
+247 YFPFVDAAT
-256 QVGFRSVFSTPIIN
+256 QVGFRSIFSTPIIN
-270 ARGDALGVVVT
+270 TRGDALGVVVT

-304 SNALDNARLYHE
+304 ANALDNARLYHE

-325 QRTAVLRALAEASVK
+325 QRTAVLRSLSEASVK
-340 INSALALDTL
+340 INSALAVDSL
-350 LQIITDQA
+350 LQVITDQA
-358 RNIVG
+358 RNIIG
-363 ARQALTTLLPKG
+363 ARQALTTLLPRG

-380 ITCVSVAEGQSALEF
+380 ITCVSVAEGQTALEF
-395 APESSEMFML
+395 AQESSEMFML
-405 ACNLNKPVRLNAGSR
+405 ACNLNKPVRLQAGSR
-420 AYAWG
+420 SNAWG

-430 TDTAIHGWL
+430 TDATRYGWL
-439 AAPLLTRDGRN
+439 AAPLVTRDGRN
-450 LGLIQLSHKLN
+450 LGLIQLSQKLT

-492 QEKIAETRRAQ
+492 QEQIAETKRAQ

-558 METIVSEDRQH
+558 MESIVPEDRQQ
-569 VHHSITHALVS
+569 VHQSITDALAK

-587 YRVIFADKSL
+587 YRVVLADKSM

-605 TIVMGDVPV
+605 TIVMGEIPV
-614 RILGVAMD
+614 RMLGVAMD
-622 VTSRKAAEQTLR
+622 VTSRKATEQTLR
-634 QSEKIAA
+634 QSEKVAA

-665 ILRTNSKLPETA
+665 ILRTNSKMPDSA
-677 LVYVK
+677 LIYVK

-721 AAYDA
+721 AAYDG
-726 RIEQSQIAIHKD
+726 RIEQGRITVHKD
-738 FNDVGQLAAF
+738 FSDVGPLAAF

-758 LILNSVEAISS
+758 LVLNAIEAITA
-769 PASNIYIRVRQA
+769 PGNIYIRVKQA
-781 DDGHGRPGI
+781 HDGRGRAGI
-790 RITVADDGC
+790 RVAVADDGC
-799 GIPAENMSHIFEP
+799 GIPAENMSQIFEP
-812 FFTTKDSKGTGLGL
+812 FFSTKDSKGTGLGL

-837 GKLRL
+837 GNLRV
-842 RSRTN
+842 RSRTG
-847 EARHGTCCVVFL
+847 EALHGTCCSLFL
-859 PFATVETSSEDEPLP
+859 PFVANQANSADELLAERDQPL
-874 AMEQPVGDVL
+874 GDVL
-884 AENAATSEDNQS
+884 AKSAGMSDDDRS

>member
-1 MLEPATRLRYSIFF
+1 MYPPSTTRLRVIS
-15 RAGVNEK
+15 
-22 MYSSSPTARVRIV
+22 
-35 LWVVTFLLPVLAW
+35 WVVTFLLPVAAW
-48 SLARLSLPFFHP
+48 IAARYSLSFFHP
-60 GVGVFFVAAACIAAV
+60 GVGVFFIAASCISAV
-75 LGGLPGAIV
+75 IGGLPAAVTGA
-84 GGLLNTLALNGF
+84 LLNTAALVGF
-96 IYFHEPTSPAT
+96 SYLYEPQISTTSN
-107 SRELWSAL
+107 ELWAAL
-115 LIAVALIIGLA
+115 LIAVTLVVGLA
-126 RQKWSAA
+126 RQKWSTA
-133 EMVAGRLSS
+133 EMLAGTLSN
-142 DLARLRDELESQRSD
+142 DLARMRDELESQRSD

-182 TSVAALQ
+182 TSIAALQ
-189 KTDLAMLLLL
+189 KTDLGMLLLL
-199 PERTSKTLQV
+199 PERSSKTLQV
-209 ATFAGFTAEQIKLFG
+209 ATFAGFTAEQIKAFG
-224 ELPAS
+224 DLSAS
-229 FFAPDRRVLIEDI
+229 FFSPDRRVLIEDI

-247 YFPFIDAAN
+247 YFPFMDAAS
-256 QVGFRSVFSTPIIN
+256 QVGFRSVFSTPIVN
-270 ARGDALGVVVT
+270 AHGDALGVVVT

-287 SPSDRQSRLVEL
+287 APSDRQSRLVEL

-304 SNALDNARLYHE
+304 ANALDNARLYHD

-325 QRTAVLRALAEASVK
+325 QRTAVLRALSEASVQ
-340 INSALALDTL
+340 INSVLALDSL
-350 LQIITDQA
+350 LQVITDQA
-358 RNIVG
+358 RNIIG

-380 ITCVSVAEGQSALEF
+380 ITCVSVAEGQTALEF
-395 APESSEMFML
+395 AKESSEMFVL
-405 ACNLNKPVRLNAGSR
+405 ACKLNKPVRLNAGAR
-420 AYAWG
+420 ANTWG

-430 TDTAIHGWL
+430 TDATRYGWL

-450 LGLIQLSHKLN
+450 LGLIQLSQKLS
-461 GEFSPDDEA
+461 GDFSPDDEA

-492 QEKIAETRRAQ
+492 QEQIAETKLAQ

-558 METIVSEDRQH
+558 MESIVAEDRQQ
-569 VHHSITHALVS
+569 VHQSIANALAS
-580 KGEYEVQ
+580 KSEYEVQ
-587 YRVIFADKSL
+587 YRVYMADKSL

-605 TIVMGDVPV
+605 TIVIGDLPV
-614 RILGVAMD
+614 RMLGVAMD

-665 ILRTNSKLPETA
+665 ILRTNSKVPESA

-726 RIEQSQIAIHKD
+726 RIEQGQISVHRD
-738 FNDVGQLAAF
+738 FSDVGPLAAF

-758 LILNSVEAISS
+758 LVLNAIEAISG
-769 PASNIYIRVRQA
+769 PGNIYIRVRYGH
-781 DDGHGRPGI
+781 DGQEREGI
-790 RITVADDGC
+790 RVIVADDGC
-799 GIPAENMSHIFEP
+799 GISQENMPQIFEP
-812 FFTTKDSKGTGLGL
+812 FFSTKDSKGTGLGL

-837 GKLRL
+837 GSLRV
-842 RSRTN
+842 RSRTD
-847 EARHGTCCVVFL
+847 EARHGTCCSVFL
-859 PFATVETSSEDEPLP
+859 PFATHDASAEDMPV
-874 AMEQPVGDVL
+874 ASHDQPQDIMTKTAGSGNDR
-884 AENAATSEDNQS
+884 S

>member
-1 MLEPATRLRYSIFF
+1 MEI
-15 RAGVNEK
+15 
-22 MYSSSPTARVRIV
+22 SPTARKRV
-35 LWVVTFLLPVLAW
+35 LIWAVTFLLPLAAW
-48 SLARLSLPFFHP
+48 SVARFTLPFFHSGP
-60 GVGVFFVAAACIAAV
+60 GVFFIAAACIAA
-75 LGGLPGAIV
+75 LIGGLPTALAGA
-84 GGLLNTLALNGF
+84 LLNTAALNGF
-96 IYFHEPTSPAT
+96 AYLYQPGNSVTAN
-107 SRELWSAL
+107 ELWSAL
-115 LIAVALIIGLA
+115 LIAVALIVGLA

-133 EMVAGRLSS
+133 EMLAGRLSS

-182 TSVAALQ
+182 TSVATLQ
-189 KTDLAMLLLL
+189 KTDLGMLLLL
-199 PERTSKTLQV
+199 PEPLSKTLHV
-209 ATFAGFTAEQIKLFG
+209 AAHTGFTAEQIKLFG

-229 FFAPDRRVLIEDI
+229 FFSPDRRVLIEDI
-242 DKAGT
+242 DKSGT
-247 YFPFIDAAN
+247 YFPFVDAAD
-256 QVGFRSVFSTPIIN
+256 QVGFCSIFSTPIIN

-281 FFRKPH
+281 FFRKPNA
-287 SPSDRQSRLVEL
+287 PSDRQSRLVEL

-304 SNALDNARLYHE
+304 ANALDNARLYHH

-325 QRTAVLRALAEASVK
+325 QRTAVLRSLAEASVK
-340 INSALALDTL
+340 INSALALDSL
-350 LQIITDQA
+350 LQVITDQA
-358 RNIVG
+358 RYIIG
-363 ARQALTTLLPKG
+363 ARQALATLLPKG
-375 EWNRS
+375 ELNRS
-380 ITCVSVAEGQSALEF
+380 LTCVSVAEGQTAIEF
-395 APESSEMFML
+395 AKESSEMFVL
-405 ACNLNKPVRLNAGSR
+405 ACNLNKPVRLGAGAR
-420 AYAWG
+420 ANTWG

-430 TDTAIHGWL
+430 TDAARYGWL

-450 LGLIQLSHKLN
+450 LGLIQLSQKLT

-492 QEKIAETRRAQ
+492 QEQIAETKRAQ

-510 ESMQLAQQYVGIGIW
+510 ESMKLAQEYVGIGIW

-532 ELAWS
+532 ALAWS

-546 EVEKFDGRYESW
+546 EPDRFDGHYESW
-558 METIVSEDRQH
+558 METIFSEDRQQ
-569 VHHSITHALVS
+569 VHKSITDALAS
-580 KGEYEVQ
+580 NGEYEVQ
-587 YRVIFADKSL
+587 YRVIYSDKST

-605 TIVMGDVPV
+605 TILIGDTPV
-614 RILGVAMD
+614 RMLGVAMD
-622 VTSRKAAEQTLR
+622 VSARKAAEQTLR
-634 QSEKIAA
+634 QSEKLAA

-665 ILRTNSKLPETA
+665 ILRTSARVPDSA
-677 LVYVK
+677 LVFVK

-703 EISSPVMSS
+703 EIASPVMSS
-712 VPQLFEEVL
+712 VPQLFDEVL
-721 AAYDA
+721 TAYDS
-726 RIEQSQIAIHKD
+726 RLEQGHITVHRTFA
-738 FNDVGQLAAF
+738 DVGQLAAF

-758 LILNSVEAISS
+758 LILNAIEASAPS
-769 PASNIYIRVRQA
+769 GNIFIRVRHA
-781 DDGHGRPGI
+781 HNGKGVGGI

-799 GIPAENMSHIFEP
+799 GIAKENMSRIFEP
-812 FFTTKDSKGTGLGL
+812 FFTTKESKGTGLGL

-837 GKLRL
+837 GKLAV
-842 RSRTN
+842 RSRTD
-847 EARHGTCCVVFL
+847 EVRHGTCCTVFL
-859 PFATVETSSEDEPLP
+859 PFAEHEAVAQDEPPL
-874 AMEQPVGDVL
+874 AQEQPQQQDQQEVSKAASGAGD
-884 AENAATSEDNQS
+884 DRS